1 MTHRRIICFSL
12 LVFACG
18 AWLSGESYSRVQK
31 TDKNQPQSVTLLNR
45 AKHQIYEQSVF
56 SFQFGVNGEAGR
68 KLAHNRWNL
77 LYGSLN
83 LNHDSDYFQVRGGR
97 DDCSRIIDLGEK
109 RWDEIDEKVILDD
122 NPMSEK
128 LIPCSAMT
136 QLVPPRSGQN
146 INDLNAHVAKALK
159 GHLYL
164 VHNLERETNLYTL
177 FRVDEL
183 VPSDSCTISWKVIKR
198 GKKPS

>member
-1 MTHRRIICFSL
+1 MTHRRIIRFSL

-18 AWLSGESYSRVQK
+18 AWLSGECDSGMQK
-31 TDKNQPQSVTLLNR
+31 ADNNQPQSVTLLNR
-45 AKHQIYEQSVF
+45 ARHQAYDQSVF
-56 SFQFGVNGEAGR
+56 SFQFGANGEAGR
-68 KLAHNRWNL
+68 KLTRNRWNL
-77 LYGSLN
+77 LYGSLS
-83 LNHDSDYFQVRGGR
+83 LDHDSDYFQVRSGK

-109 RWDEIDEKVILDD
+109 RWDEIDEKAVLAD
-122 NPMSEK
+122 NPLSEK
-128 LIPCSAMT
+128 LIPCSAMV
-136 QLVPPRSGQN
+136 QVASPRSGQN

-159 GHLYL
+159 GHLYF

-183 VPSDSCTISWKVIKR
+183 VPSDTCTISWKVIKR